1 MNALEVTLASG
12 VTTLCRCWAVSRRDG
27 QVLGFTDHDLPLQ
40 FEGIEFRAD
49 AGLTAS
55 EIAQT
60 TGLSVDNTEAM
71 GALSDPLINEI
82 DIDAG
87 KYDGAEV
94 REWLVNWADVTERRL
109 RFRGTI
115 GEIRRGSGAFHAE
128 LRGLTEVLNQ
138 PQGHIYQRSC
148 GAVLGDARCRFD
160 LTTAGFFE
168 ERVFEQIETARVF
181 TFSNMGNFPLGW
193 FEGGRLIVTSG
204 DAAGLDAVI
213 KRDSFQSD
221 GSRQFVLWEG
231 LGVLPET
238 GDQLRLE
245 AGCDRRF
252 ATCQAKFA
260 NHENFRGFPDIPGE
274 DWLVSVPARAAS
286 QDGGSLR

>member
-138 PQGHIYQRSC
+138 PQGHMYQRSC

-213 KRDSFQSD
+213 KRDSYQSD

-231 LGVLPET
+231 LGVLPEP

>member
-1 MNALEVTLASG
+1 MNALEETLASG
-12 VTTLCRCWAVSRRDG
+12 VTTLCRCWAISRRDG

-94 REWLVNWADVTERRL
+94 RAWLVNWVDVTERRL

-128 LRGLTEVLNQ
+128 LRGITEVLNQ
-138 PQGHIYQRSC
+138 PQGHMYQRSC

-213 KRDSFQSD
+213 KRDSYQSD
-221 GSRQFVLWEG
+221 GNRQFVLWEG
-231 LGVLPET
+231 LGVLPEP

>member
-1 MNALEVTLASG
+1 MNALEETLASG

-27 QVLGFTDHDLPLQ
+27 QVLGFTDHDLTLQ

-138 PQGHIYQRSC
+138 PQGHMYQRSC

-168 ERVFEQIETARVF
+168 ERVFEQIVTARVF

-213 KRDSFQSD
+213 KRDSHQSD

-231 LGVLPET
+231 LGVLPEP